1 MRKLFPVIALSV
13 SVVAMCLIQSCV
25 KSINDGYTEPITII
39 QPDTLSTTYVQ
50 SGNRIPIQIQFE
62 TDRPILWARCM
73 YEIDSPGAA
82 ALATY
87 RTYPNTQFYA
97 TPTPPYNKYHYTGSF
112 TVPAGLNYL
121 DTVRFDVQM
130 KAGNNPSSHDTVFY
144 DKEFK
149 LVLR

>member
-25 KSINDGYTEPITII
+25 KSISDGFMEPITII
-39 QPDTLSTTYVQ
+39 HPDTLSTTYVQ
-50 SGNRIPIQIQFE
+50 SGDKVPIQIQFE
-62 TDRPILWARCM
+62 TDRPILWAKCS

-87 RTYPNTQFYA
+87 RTYPNMQFYA
-97 TPTPPYNKYHYTGSF
+97 TPAPPYNKYGYTGSF

-130 KAGNNPSSHDTVFY
+130 KAANNPSSPDSVFY
-144 DKEFK
+144 DKQFK
-149 LVLR
+149 VVLR